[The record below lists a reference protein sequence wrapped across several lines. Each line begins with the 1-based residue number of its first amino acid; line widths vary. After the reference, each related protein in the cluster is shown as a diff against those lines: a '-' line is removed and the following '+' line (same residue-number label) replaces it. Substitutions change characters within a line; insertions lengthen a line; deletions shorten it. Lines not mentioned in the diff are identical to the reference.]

1 VFYREDTH
9 FNKQKQIR
17 DSVHDSIC
25 GAPEIR
31 QPLKACCI
39 FRKARRKKLLTANT
53 ANTKNIIN
61 YKSDQQLNEVQ
72 GIKVD
77 DDGGGRQ

>member
-1 VFYREDTH
+1 MTQFVAR
-9 FNKQKQIR
+9 QKFDNHSKR
-17 DSVHDSIC
+17 
-25 GAPEIR
+25 AAFLER
-31 QPLKACCI
+31 QEEKNFA
-39 FRKARRKKLLTANT
+39 LTANT

>member
-1 VFYREDTH
+1 MTQFVAR
-9 FNKQKQIR
+9 QKFDNHSKR
-17 DSVHDSIC
+17 
-25 GAPEIR
+25 AF
-31 QPLKACCI
+31 LKEEKI
-39 FRKARRKKLLTANT
+39 LTAMI
-53 ANTKNIIN
+53 TKNIIN